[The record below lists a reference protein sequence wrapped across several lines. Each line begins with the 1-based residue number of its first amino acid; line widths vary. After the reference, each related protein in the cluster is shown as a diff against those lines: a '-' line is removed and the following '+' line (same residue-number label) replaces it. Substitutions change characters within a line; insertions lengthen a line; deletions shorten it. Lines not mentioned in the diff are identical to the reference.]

1 MSQFEQHQ
9 ADALEAAMTEHER
22 IMLDHLADA
31 LVKRRLT
38 SAALFLLESLK
49 PMGFVGSQMMVM
61 MRPLIALAWS
71 KMEITKRTLGSAD
84 VERTKRLGANKM
96 GPPNGL
102 GAAFEA
108 RADSATWDRVQNLLE
123 RRGAVELLLRRLE
136 ARA

>member
-84 VERTKRLGANKM
+84 VERTKRLGANERTLAS
-96 GPPNGL
+96 GPAP
-102 GAAFEA
+102 
-108 RADSATWDRVQNLLE
+108 ATWDLVQNLLE

>member
-84 VERTKRLGANKM
+84 VERTKRLGATERTLAS
-96 GPPNGL
+96 GPAP
-102 GAAFEA
+102 
-108 RADSATWDRVQNLLE
+108 ATWDLVQNLLE

>member
-1 MSQFEQHQ
+1 VSQFEQDQ
-9 ADALEAAMTEHER
+9 ADALEQTLTEQER
-22 IMLDHLADA
+22 TLLDWLAEA
-31 LVKRRLT
+31 LAKRRLT

-49 PMGFVGSQMMVM
+49 PMGFLGSQMMLM
-61 MRPLIALAWS
+61 MRPLLVLVWP
-71 KMEITKRTLGSAD
+71 
-84 VERTKRLGANKM
+84 KM